1 MYQDLLE
8 SQIRRCNRQIRTVT
22 LIHWG
27 RAGSVDNIFDVTLT
41 GYAFETIP
49 GKAIITGA
57 TKGPDDIEP
66 NASFGMPTP
75 EPATLGAPAGSS
87 WTVDPAA
94 EGNGTRRRL
103 SSSITPARI
112 SVSSHARTT

>member
-1 MYQDLLE
+1 MAANDPIC
-8 SQIRRCNRQIRTVT
+8 IRPVVT
-22 LIHWG
+22 
-27 RAGSVDNIFDVTLT
+27 RAASLPFGLKFKKMHFGWARVKLSINAHTRAIATTLT

-75 EPATLGAPAGSS
+75 EPATLSALAMEAPGLSI
-87 WTVDPAA
+87 
-94 EGNGTRRRL
+94 RRRKETVL
-103 SSSITPARI
+103 
-112 SVSSHARTT
+112 VDD

>member
-1 MYQDLLE
+1 LQTQDFSRFRHQKIAE
-8 SQIRRCNRQIRTVT
+8 FSIPRRTSVNALT
-22 LIHWG
+22 
-27 RAGSVDNIFDVTLT
+27 RAIATTLT

-75 EPATLGAPAGSS
+75 EPATLSALAMEAPGLSI
-87 WTVDPAA
+87 
-94 EGNGTRRRL
+94 RRRKETVL
-103 SSSITPARI
+103 
-112 SVSSHARTT
+112 VDD